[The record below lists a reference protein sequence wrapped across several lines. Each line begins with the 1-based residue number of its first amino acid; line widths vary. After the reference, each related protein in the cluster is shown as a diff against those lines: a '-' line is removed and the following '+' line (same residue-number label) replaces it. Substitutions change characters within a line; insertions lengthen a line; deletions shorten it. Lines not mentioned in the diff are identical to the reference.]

1 MACKSTSLKGEVSTS
16 VSGKFPARSVHGG
29 RVRHC
34 QSVTGR
40 DLIDFSA
47 NLNPFVPEFTWN
59 PDIQALSDYPD
70 DTYSDLKSV
79 IARTFQRTP
88 DEICVGNGSVELIRA
103 FCYAALK
110 KGGRYYLEPPTFGEY
125 ELAAELA
132 GAARAQ
138 SENEANVRFLC
149 NPNNPTGTLLPRE
162 EVLAV
167 LDRVSDNGS
176 FLFLDEAFIELSD
189 PAESLSGVRD
199 GHLFILR
206 SLTKCFS
213 VPGLRFGY
221 GFGDPDLIARIEV
234 VRLPWTVNV
243 LAEDYAIQ
251 AFRHYDELRSSRRL
265 IAEERSWLCSQ
276 LADLNLRYERPSA
289 NFILVHVPLPASA
302 LAGRLLDHDLLVRD
316 CTSFGLPDAIRIAVR
331 THPENRLLMEALREC
346 LP

>member
-1 MACKSTSLKGEVSTS
+1 MACKSIILKGEVSTS
-16 VSGKFPARSVHGG
+16 VNIKFPAKSVHGG

-34 QSVTGR
+34 RSVTGR

-59 PDIQALSDYPD
+59 PDLRALSDYPD

-79 IARTFQRTP
+79 IAGTFQRNP

-103 FCYAALK
+103 FCYAVLK
-110 KGGRYYLEPPTFGEY
+110 KGGKYYLKPPTFGEY

-162 EVLAV
+162 EVLAI

-199 GHLFILR
+199 DHLFILR

-251 AFRHYDELRSSRRL
+251 AFRHYEALGSSRRL

-289 NFILVHVPLPASA
+289 NFILVHVPLPAQA
-302 LAGRLLDHDLLVRD
+302 LAERLLNHDLLVRD
-316 CTSFGLPDAIRIAVR
+316 CTSFGLPDSIRIAVR
-331 THPENRLLMEALREC
+331 TRPENRLLVEALREC